1 MRKLIQWSVAFVV
14 RVTLWLV
21 MMTPAFISY
30 SCATLIACLLTPI
43 LYWKGPRTAPNRT
56 SLRRNFQIAFGAEL
70 SEKQIKQLTF
80 KVLRHL
86 AWLVIDFARMP
97 LFREKALAEAVSEE
111 DRALLLEVLAEGKGV
126 LGVGGHVGVFGLLG
140 HIACGVGLPICT
152 VSNPNRNPYL
162 QKVLRH
168 RQEGPGQE
176 NIDNRHVARQLM
188 RVLRDG
194 KYVGMLV
201 DENAKHSNLFL
212 PFLGTLAS
220 VNPSL
225 AKFHLKTGAPII
237 VSVAFRTR
245 PGHYRFEIL
254 DVIRE
259 ESTGDKAADQ
269 RRVMAR
275 VIEQIERSIRMAPEQ
290 WFWNSKRWKA
300 RPPDEILGANGLPP
314 RSVTPIP
321 PEFNKLI

>member
-1 MRKLIQWSVAFVV
+1 MRKLGQWSIAFVV
-14 RVTLWLV
+14 RAVLWLM

-30 SCATLIACLLTPI
+30 TLASLIARLITPI
-43 LYWKGPRTAPNRT
+43 LYWKGPRTPLNRT
-56 SLRRNFQIAFGAEL
+56 SLRRNFQIAFGADL
-70 SEKQIKQLTF
+70 SEKEIKRLTF
-80 KVLRHL
+80 RVLQHL

-97 LFREKALAEAVSEE
+97 LFREKALAEAVSKE
-111 DRALLLEVLAEGKGV
+111 DSAMLHEVLAEGKGA

-140 HIACGVGLPICT
+140 HIACAVGLPICT

-201 DENAKHSNLFL
+201 DENAKHSDLFL
-212 PFLGTLAS
+212 PFMGTLAS
-220 VNPSL
+220 VNPSV

-237 VSVAFRTR
+237 VSAVLRTR
-245 PGHYRFEIL
+245 PGHYKFHVL

-259 ESTGDKAADQ
+259 EPTGDKAADQ

-300 RPPDEILGANGLPP
+300 RPPNEVLSPEGLPP
-314 RSVTPIP
+314 RTVEPLAPVLS
-321 PEFNKLI
+321 